1 MTKMDIKPKS
11 IEVNIK
17 NEPNV
22 EFSIH
27 DTELLLRVLLETQYS
42 CRDVAQATDTIAK
55 VRAVHDRL
63 LKKRELIK

>member
-1 MTKMDIKPKS
+1 MTKIATDPKS

-42 CRDVAQATDTIAK
+42 GRDVAQATDTIAK
-55 VRAVHDRL
+55 VRQVHERL

>member
-1 MTKMDIKPKS
+1 MTKIATDPKS
-11 IEVNIK
+11 IEVNIP

-22 EFSIH
+22 TFSIH

-42 CRDVAQATDTIAK
+42 GRDVSQATDTIAK
-55 VRAVHDRL
+55 VRQVHERL

>member
-1 MTKMDIKPKS
+1 MTKMDIDPKS

-17 NEPNV
+17 NQPNV

-42 CRDVAQATDTIAK
+42 GRDVAQATDTIAK
-55 VRAVHDRL
+55 VREVHDRL

>member
-1 MTKMDIKPKS
+1 MTKIATNPKS
-11 IEVNIK
+11 IEVNIP

-22 EFSIH
+22 TFSVH

-42 CRDVAQATDTIAK
+42 GRDVSQATNTITK
-55 VRAVHDRL
+55 VRQVHERL

>member
-1 MTKMDIKPKS
+1 MTKMDIEPKS

-42 CRDVAQATDTIAK
+42 GRDVAQATDTIAK
-55 VRAVHDRL
+55 VREVHDRL

>member
-1 MTKMDIKPKS
+1 MTKIATEPKS

-22 EFSIH
+22 EFSIQ

-42 CRDVAQATDTIAK
+42 GRDVAQATDTIAK
-55 VRAVHDRL
+55 VRQVHERL

>member
-1 MTKMDIKPKS
+1 MTKIATEPKS

-42 CRDVAQATDTIAK
+42 GRDVAQATDTIAK
-55 VRAVHDRL
+55 VRQVHERL

>member
-17 NEPNV
+17 NQPNV

-42 CRDVAQATDTIAK
+42 GRDVAQATDTIAK
-55 VRAVHDRL
+55 VREVHDRL

>member
-1 MTKMDIKPKS
+1 MSKIDMEPKS

-17 NEPNV
+17 NQPNV

-42 CRDVAQATDTIAK
+42 GRDVAQATDTIAK
-55 VRAVHDRL
+55 VREVHDRL
-63 LKKRELIK
+63 LKKRE

>member
-1 MTKMDIKPKS
+1 MSKIDMEPKS

-17 NEPNV
+17 NQPNV

-42 CRDVAQATDTIAK
+42 GRDVAQATDTIAK
-55 VRAVHDRL
+55 VREVHDRL
-63 LKKRELIK
+63 LKNRELIK

>member
-42 CRDVAQATDTIAK
+42 GRDVAQATDTIAK
-55 VRAVHDRL
+55 VREVHDRL

>member
-1 MTKMDIKPKS
+1 MTKIATDPKS

-42 CRDVAQATDTIAK
+42 GRDVAQATDTIAK
-55 VRAVHDRL
+55 VRQVHERL
-63 LKKRELIK
+63 LKKEN

>member
-1 MTKMDIKPKS
+1 MTKIATDPKS

-17 NEPNV
+17 NEANV

-42 CRDVAQATDTIAK
+42 GRDVAQATDTIAK
-55 VRAVHDRL
+55 VRQVHERL

>member
-1 MTKMDIKPKS
+1 MSKIDMEPKS

-17 NEPNV
+17 NQPNV

-42 CRDVAQATDTIAK
+42 GRDVAQDTDTIAK
-55 VRAVHDRL
+55 VREVHDRL
-63 LKKRELIK
+63 LKKEN

>member
-27 DTELLLRVLLETQYS
+27 DTDFLLRVLLDPQYS
-42 CRDVAQATDTIAK
+42 GRDVAQATDTIAK
-55 VRAVHDRL
+55 VREVHDRL